1 VDVWSFGDRQLAMYE
16 GRVPPHVLQAMQ
28 ASKGLNAPAYNRV
41 LSALTYAS
49 TGVAVMLGA
58 WWAWRRRAGAPARV
72 PQRLEQ
78 VATLVLA
85 GVASNALV
93 CVTAASSLDRFQS
106 RVIWLLPFLA
116 LTVLAWC
123 ASRSRVAETAS
134 LESRGPAAHRLEGA
148 AS

>member
-1 VDVWSFGDRQLAMYE
+1 
-16 GRVPPHVLQAMQ
+16 
-28 ASKGLNAPAYNRV
+28 
-41 LSALTYAS
+41 
-49 TGVAVMLGA
+49 
-58 WWAWRRRAGAPARV
+58 
-72 PQRLEQ
+72 

-85 GVASNALV
+85 GVAANALV

-123 ASRSRVAETAS
+123 ASRSRVAETAG
-134 LESRGPAAHRLEGA
+134 LESCGPAAHRLEGA